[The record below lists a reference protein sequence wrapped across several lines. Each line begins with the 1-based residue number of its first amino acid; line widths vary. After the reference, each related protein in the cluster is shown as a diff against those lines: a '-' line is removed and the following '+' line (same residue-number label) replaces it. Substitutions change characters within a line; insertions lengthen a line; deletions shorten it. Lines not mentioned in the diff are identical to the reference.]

1 MVLHDH
7 DEAFDH
13 DEPSPAL
20 PELAA
25 ACRVLLRTVGLEAR
39 WTDRGPDAQAATW
52 LVAGDGADDC
62 PPALTPDQWTMLR
75 VCWGLW
81 SEESLFSSIVLLP
94 ARPALALASFIAAQ
108 AVDGLA
114 IWTDSHLL

>member
-81 SEESLFSSIVLLP
+81 GHGDFAPLFDLPSRSIVCLSGCLTAAAYDALP
-94 ARPALALASFIAAQ
+94 QWVSPER
-108 AVDGLA
+108 
-114 IWTDSHLL
+114 